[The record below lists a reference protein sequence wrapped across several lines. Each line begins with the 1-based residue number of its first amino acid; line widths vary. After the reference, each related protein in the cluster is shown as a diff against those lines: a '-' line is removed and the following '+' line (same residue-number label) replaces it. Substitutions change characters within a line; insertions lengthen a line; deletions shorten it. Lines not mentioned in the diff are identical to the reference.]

1 MSSELDKYANA
12 PINAVRTRVP
22 RHCSGRQTHPSIS
35 GRRDNYGDC
44 RTCHCDRGITN
55 NYCKSSMLIKY
66 VPSHLSSKEVRD
78 NVNSVVSSLV
88 HMINFVINI
97 FNCRDINFRILH
109 ASIVSLI
116 IVLRK
121 KNDSRNLRARTFLF
135 WIKTLGL
142 LKLIEWLNS

>member
-1 MSSELDKYANA
+1 MSSELDEYANL
-12 PINAVRTRVP
+12 PITAVGTRVP

-44 RTCHCDRGITN
+44 RTCRCDRGITN

-66 VPSHLSSKEVRD
+66 VPSHLRSKEGRD
-78 NVNSVVSSLV
+78 NVNSVASSLA
-88 HMINFVINI
+88 HMIDFVNNI
-97 FNCRDINFRILH
+97 FNCREINFRILH

-121 KNDSRNLRARTFLF
+121 K
-135 WIKTLGL
+135 
-142 LKLIEWLNS
+142 